1 LKRNKFLLPLAL
13 LLVFVLLLPL
23 YGCGGGSE
31 GEGQEEEPASS
42 QTASDEEVSLQEL
55 FAKGQKVDGYSFDYA
70 MTEEKTGLNME
81 GKMAIKGSKMRM
93 EMNSPEGQMIQIV
106 DQEVKKAWTYMPEQQ
121 MAIEVDMNQ
130 VDVPESPSDYAEN
143 VEAADAKYLG
153 KEKVNGIDCYKY
165 SVENKEDEGS
175 VIYWVHSEYGLPVRV
190 EITAEDSVT
199 TINYKNFVVGDI
211 EDSQFQLPDGVEVQ
225 NISNMM
231 QNLPAAP

>member
-1 LKRNKFLLPLAL
+1 MKRNKFLLPLAL